1 MTTAVTNNGSSA
13 SSIFQQLGL
22 GQQSDP
28 NKATSG
34 NQLDMNAF
42 LTLMT
47 EQMKDQD
54 PTKPMDSSQYL
65 GQLAQFANLQGV
77 QQLNTGIAGIQSLMG
92 QQESVQVADLVG
104 HDAYIKSD
112 TAQLDP
118 GGKVNGSVTAT
129 APGDINF
136 SVTDDKGNV
145 VRTFTQKADAAGD
158 VDFTWDGTTDA
169 GAVAPAGTYTISAV
183 TGSTKLDTQIA
194 AKIESVSFTS
204 QGIVLNLEGHDAIT
218 FDQILSI
225 S

>member
-1 MTTAVTNNGSSA
+1 MTTPTSATGSSSA
-13 SSIFQQLGL
+13 TSIFQQLGL
-22 GQQSDP
+22 GQQTTSTP
-28 NKATSG
+28 SSG

-77 QQLNTGIAGIQSLMG
+77 QQLNTGLSGIQSLMG
-92 QQESVQVADLVG
+92 QQESVQVAGLVG
-104 HDAYIKSD
+104 HDAYIQSD
-112 TAQLDP
+112 TAQLDA
-118 GGKVNGSVTAT
+118 GGQVNGSVTAT
-129 APGDINF
+129 APGDVNF
-136 SVTDDKGNV
+136 VVKDSAGNV
-145 VRTFTQKADAAGD
+145 VRSFTDKAAAAGS

-169 GAVAPAGTYTISAV
+169 GAVAPAGTYTMSA
-183 TGSTKLDTQIA
+183 TSGSTTLQTQIA

-204 QGIVLNLEGHDAIT
+204 QGIVLNLEGHDAVT

>member
-1 MTTAVTNNGSSA
+1 MTTPTSATNSSSA
-13 SSIFQQLGL
+13 TSIFQQLGL
-22 GQQSDP
+22 GQQTTTTPS
-28 NKATSG
+28 SG

-77 QQLNTGIAGIQSLMG
+77 QQLNTGLSGIQSLMG
-92 QQESVQVADLVG
+92 QQESVQVAGLVG
-104 HDAYIKSD
+104 HDAYIQSN
-112 TAQLDP
+112 TAQLDA

-129 APGDINF
+129 GPGDINF
-136 SVTDDKGNV
+136 VVKDSAGNV
-145 VRTFTQKADAAGD
+145 VRSFTDKADAAGD
-158 VDFTWDGTTDA
+158 VDFTWDGSTDA
-169 GAVAPAGTYTISAV
+169 GGVAPAGTYTISA
-183 TGSTKLDTQIA
+183 TSGSTTLQTQVA

-204 QGIVLNLEGHDAIT
+204 QGIVLNLEGHDAVT

>member
-1 MTTAVTNNGSSA
+1 MTTPVSNA
-13 SSIFQQLGL
+13 SIFQQLGL

-28 NKATSG
+28 NKPTSG

-92 QQESVQVADLVG
+92 QQESLQVADLVG
-104 HDAYIKSD
+104 HNAFIKTD
-112 TAQLDP
+112 TADLAA
-118 GGKVNGSVTAT
+118 GGKVDGAVTMT
-129 APGDINF
+129 GPGDVNF
-136 SVTDDKGNV
+136 TVKDAAGNV
-145 VRTFTQKADAAGD
+145 VRTFTQKADGAGD
-158 VDFTWDGTTDA
+158 MDFSWDGTTDA
-169 GAVAPAGTYTISAV
+169 GAVAPAGTYTISAT

-204 QGIVLNLEGHDAIT
+204 QGIVLNLEGHDAVT